1 MGGDVDVE
9 SRPGTLTVFTVRL
22 PVPKVAARAHT
33 SCVSAPTREDVEHA
47 RTVVAGRV
55 RRTPTLD
62 SSALGVSLKAELF
75 QETGSFKARGA
86 LNRLAALTPEER
98 ERGVVTW
105 SAGNHAQAVA
115 WAARAGRRRLP
126 RRDVG
131 GREPAQG
138 RRRRARYGA
147 TVDLSPPDPAAAYDR
162 VLEIVEDEGRVFV
175 HPHSDP
181 LVVAGHGTL
190 ALELLEDVPDLET
203 VVVGTGGGGLIS
215 GIVTALDGR
224 ARVVGVAP
232 ERAQAFPAGLAAGH
246 SVRVETSTIA
256 DGLAPPFAGELPLE
270 ICRGRVETVLVT
282 EDEIAEGMRFL
293 YARAKLACEPA
304 GAAAAGAVLAGKV
317 EPGRGV
323 AVIVSGG
330 NVEPAQAA
338 AILRGQ

>member
-1 MGGDVDVE
+1 
-9 SRPGTLTVFTVRL
+9 
-22 PVPKVAARAHT
+22 
-33 SCVSAPTREDVEHA
+33 VSAPTREDVEHA
-47 RTVVAGRV
+47 RTVVDGRI
-55 RRTPTLD
+55 RRTPTFD

-115 WAARAGRRRLP
+115 WAAAQAGVDCLVEMWESASLFKVAATRAH
-126 RRDVG
+126 
-131 GREPAQG
+131 
-138 RRRRARYGA
+138 GA

-162 VLEIVEDEGRVFV
+162 VLAIVEDEGRVFV

-224 ARVVGVAP
+224 ARVIGVAP
-232 ERAQAFPAGLAAGH
+232 DRAQAFPAGLAAGH
-246 SVRVETSTIA
+246 SVRVETNTIA

-282 EDEIAEGMRFL
+282 EEEIAAGMRFL
-293 YARAKLACEPA
+293 YTNAKLACEPA

-338 AILRGQ
+338 AILREQ